1 MYISI
6 GLKYR
11 PLQLRTALPFTL
23 LYRFVFKLH
32 YEHIQFKKQKLS
44 INHMYALYV
53 LQDNGLS

>member
-11 PLQLRTALPFTL
+11 PLQLRTALSFTL

-32 YEHIQFKKQKLS
+32 YEHIQFKKEAE
-44 INHMYALYV
+44 Y
-53 LQDNGLS
+53 